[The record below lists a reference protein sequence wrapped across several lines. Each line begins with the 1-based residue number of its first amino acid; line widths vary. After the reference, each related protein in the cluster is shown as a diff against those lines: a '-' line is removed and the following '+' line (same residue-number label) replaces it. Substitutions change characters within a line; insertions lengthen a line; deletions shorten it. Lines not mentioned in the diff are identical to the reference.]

1 MGNPENFS
9 VDIPRRCQ
17 MLIDELWPQIS
28 EKRDDGSLPLNAS
41 FLLAISTPMINLPIE
56 RIWKPEMGHAV
67 GHLNDGVL
75 STRLA
80 EALRKNIGEQPVCQ
94 APFYQP
100 DVWRYHYLPKGTG
113 LPDLS
118 QGGLPAEV
126 GAVLELPAG
135 LAAGAALTA
144 ALFCKILRNGLAH
157 GGVLYLDEH
166 GRSTPGAPVQTFCF
180 VSTKVKNGKVEGLHF
195 LRVGMKKYRAF
206 LSFGQNG
213 FTTNDDGPVS
223 PPHDRL

>member
-1 MGNPENFS
+1 MGNPQNFS
-9 VDIPRRCQ
+9 IDIPRRCQ
-17 MLIDELWPQIS
+17 MLIDELWPLIS

-75 STRLA
+75 SSRLA
-80 EALRKNIGEQPVCQ
+80 GAMRKNIGNRPISQ

-118 QGGLPAEV
+118 QGGLPADV
-126 GAVLELPAG
+126 GTAFELPAG
-135 LAAGAALTA
+135 LTAGAALTA
-144 ALFCKILRNGLAH
+144 ALFCKVLRNGLAH

-166 GRSTPGAPVQTFCF
+166 GRSTPGAPVRAFCF
-180 VSTKVKNGKVEGLHF
+180 VSTKEKDRRIEGLHF
-195 LRVGMKKYRAF
+195 LRVGMKNYRAF
-206 LSFGQNG
+206 LQLWAKWLQ
-213 FTTNDDGPVS
+213 DEQ
-223 PPHDRL
+223 

>member
-1 MGNPENFS
+1 MNVNGKPAKFS

-17 MLIDELWPQIS
+17 MPIDELWPLIS

-75 STRLA
+75 SGRLA
-80 EALRKNIGEQPVCQ
+80 GAMRENIANHPISQ

-118 QGGLPAEV
+118 QGGLPADV
-126 GAVLELPAG
+126 GAALESPAG
-135 LAAGAALTA
+135 LPAGAALTA

-166 GRSTPGAPVQTFCF
+166 GRSTPGAPVRAFCF
-180 VSTKVKNGKVEGLHF
+180 VSTKE
-195 LRVGMKKYRAF
+195 
-206 LSFGQNG
+206 
-213 FTTNDDGPVS
+213 ND
-223 PPHDRL
+223 